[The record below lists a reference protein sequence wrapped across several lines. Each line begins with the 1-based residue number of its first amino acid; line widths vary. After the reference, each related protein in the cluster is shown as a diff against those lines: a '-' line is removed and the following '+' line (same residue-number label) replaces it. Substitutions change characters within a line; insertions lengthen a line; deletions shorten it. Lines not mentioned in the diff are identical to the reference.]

1 MAVAMP
7 VRQGP
12 TFDEYELGIVLTDSL
27 QLTVSDKSFSCLHRI
42 VQQNEK
48 VVETRT
54 GSDHSLGLAK
64 YVENKSK

>member
-27 QLTVSDKSFSCLHRI
+27 QLTVTEKNLTHLHRI

-48 VVETRT
+48 VGTRT
-54 GSDHSLGLAK
+54 GSDHSLGL
-64 YVENKSK
+64 E

>member
-42 VQQNEK
+42 VQQNEED
-48 VVETRT
+48 VVDT
-54 GSDHSLGLAK
+54 GRLGPPGPK
-64 YVENKSK
+64 QKIK